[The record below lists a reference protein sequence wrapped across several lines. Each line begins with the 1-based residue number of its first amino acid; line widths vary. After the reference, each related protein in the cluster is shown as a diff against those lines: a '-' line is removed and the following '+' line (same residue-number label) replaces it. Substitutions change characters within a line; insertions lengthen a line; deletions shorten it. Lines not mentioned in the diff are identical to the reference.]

1 MRETA
6 YAAIRECLDAT
17 MRCAGAIRIDHILG
31 FMRMF
36 WVPEAANAAEGAYIR
51 YPLQELLSIL
61 ALESQ
66 RHRCLVIGEDLGT
79 VPDGLHEAMQ
89 AAAILC
95 YRLLYFEHEPD
106 GSFRKPENWPQQA
119 LVAPSTH
126 DLSTLPAWWHGTDLE
141 LRARLD
147 LYPSA
152 DVAEAER
159 QRRGVDR
166 QRLTDALTAEGLPA
180 SPEGDAPVEAI
191 YRFLAR
197 TPSHLLMV
205 QPEDLL
211 GEVEPQNV
219 PGTTS
224 EYPNW
229 RRKLPVSA
237 KEFFDDAT
245 IARVVEAINAEGR
258 RAPQRKSADAIP
270 AVPTATYRLQFNR
283 HFTFADSAK
292 LVPYLRD
299 LGISHVY
306 ASSYLKARPG

>member
-1 MRETA
+1 MPIGVYLDIAVGVDRDSAEAWWSQDYLVGGWSIGAPPDNWNLKGQSWGAPPPNATRMRETA
-6 YAAIRECLDAT
+6 YAAIRECLDAN

-126 DLSTLPAWWHGTDLE
+126 DLSTLPAWWRGTDLAAAVP
-141 LRARLD
+141 ARPLS
-147 LYPSA
+147 LG
-152 DVAEAER
+152 
-159 QRRGVDR
+159 RRGGSR
-166 QRLTDALTAEGLPA
+166 AAAAGRRSAAAGRRLG
-180 SPEGDAPVEAI
+180 
-191 YRFLAR
+191 RRRLAR
-197 TPSHLLMV
+197 V
-205 QPEDLL
+205 
-211 GEVEPQNV
+211 
-219 PGTTS
+219 
-224 EYPNW
+224 
-229 RRKLPVSA
+229 A
-237 KEFFDDAT
+237 
-245 IARVVEAINAEGR
+245 
-258 RAPQRKSADAIP
+258 
-270 AVPTATYRLQFNR
+270 
-283 HFTFADSAK
+283 
-292 LVPYLRD
+292 
-299 LGISHVY
+299 
-306 ASSYLKARPG
+306 